1 MANSGVSQSE
11 FALMKGWHRS
21 RVSQLKKLDPSPI
34 VFTSAGLIDVEATEL
49 KLAAS
54 QAADKE
60 GVRQRHARDR
70 ATKPHETEVT
80 MPGADGDADERKAGG
95 RVKDE
100 SYARFNAARAEREEE
115 NLAVARMARLEKE
128 GTLVRKDDVTAAA
141 GDIGH
146 LLIQGLESMGVKIA
160 PDLAAESDPV
170 ACQAIIDKYIR
181 QLRTDL
187 AAKLRTLYPANAVS

>member
-1 MANSGVSQSE
+1 MANIGVSQSE
-11 FALMKGWHRS
+11 FAVMKGWHRS

-34 VFTSAGLIDVEATEL
+34 VFTPAGLIDVEATEL

-60 GVRQRHARDR
+60 GVRQRHARER
-70 ATKPHETEVT
+70 ATKPHEAEVPL
-80 MPGADGDADERKAGG
+80 PGADGEAEDRTAGA

-100 SYARFNAARAEREEE
+100 SYAKFNAARAGREEE
-115 NLAVARMARLEKE
+115 NLAIARMARMEKE

-141 GDIGH
+141 GEIGQ

-181 QLRTDL
+181 QLRVDL
-187 AAKLRTLYPANAVS
+187 AAKLRALYPADAGN